1 MNGVIRAPRCAF
13 AYNLLDNSDFS
24 NPVNQRGATVYNVDT
39 QAYTLDRWKMTSG
52 ATPIS
57 NMELNS
63 DKSVY
68 YIALSAS
75 YGHYIQK
82 IEGFSRYVGKTLT
95 FAMKCNKAP
104 TGTDLI
110 LLINT
115 GITQEAVKLTNGL
128 NIVKCLI
135 PEGAT
140 NLYVGVQNN
149 SSDTAIAFYPE
160 WAALYEGEYTADTL
174 PPYVPKGY
182 AAELAECRRY
192 YRRYGCGLIA
202 YYNGSQLT
210 FSFHFDSPMKEGAIP
225 SIALLSTSIGL
236 FPIGSEIS
244 KNLFL
249 RNATKVIDVVNENGV
264 SAFVIGGTPS
274 DGLVAGTYR
283 YNDSIPLIEL
293 SNDL

>member
-174 PPYVPKGY
+174 PPYVPKVY

-264 SAFVIGGTPS
+264 CHWRNPKRWTCCWNLQV
-274 DGLVAGTYR
+274 
-283 YNDSIPLIEL
+283 
-293 SNDL
+293 

>member
-39 QAYTLDRWKMTSG
+39 QAYTLDRWEMTSG

-115 GITQEAVKLTNGL
+115 GITQEAVKLINGL

-140 NLYVGVQNN
+140 NLYVGVQND

-160 WAALYEGEYTADTL
+160 WAAIYEGEYTAETL
-174 PPYVPKGY
+174 PPYRSKDY
-182 AAELAECRRY
+182 AVELAECQMYLRPFVNAISGRAYESHAIMAEMPLSPPMRKDGLMTVTFNNGEAMHATAYTVDGAKQVVKSFQGECNEHVARY
-192 YRRYGCGLIA
+192 VFYCADELSVGTPAVLTGL
-202 YYNGSQLT
+202 NGW
-210 FSFHFDSPMKEGAIP
+210 
-225 SIALLSTSIGL
+225 
-236 FPIGSEIS
+236 IS
-244 KNLFL
+244 K
-249 RNATKVIDVVNENGV
+249 
-264 SAFVIGGTPS
+264 
-274 DGLVAGTYR
+274 
-283 YNDSIPLIEL
+283 EL
-293 SNDL
+293 